1 MLLKFMEEIMF
12 VNVLPKGI
20 LAGLIAVSAVVLP
33 SPAAVAGEQ
42 PAAAQAAKASATL
55 DYEFFKARVEPI
67 FLKVRSEDHV
77 RCYACHQLPRH
88 AGGPFH
94 LEVLPKGKTFWTEEQ
109 SRTNFETLSKLVVP
123 GSPLSSLL
131 CLMPL
136 DPQAGGLADTHQG
149 GRQFASQNDPDWKN
163 IAAWASGEKIAK

>member
-1 MLLKFMEEIMF
+1 MVLK
-12 VNVLPKGI
+12 VCPKRL
-20 LAGLIAVSAVVLP
+20 LAGLAVASALALCAP
-33 SPAAVAGEQ
+33 ALFAGERPAEAPAAQSAS
-42 PAAAQAAKASATL
+42 AAAPKL
-55 DYEFFKARVEPI
+55 DYEFFKTRVEPI
-67 FLKVRSEDHV
+67 FLKNRSKDHV

-88 AGGPFH
+88 ARGPFH
-94 LEVLPKGKTFWTEEQ
+94 LEVLPKGKKFWTEQQ

-123 GSPLSSLL
+123 GQPLQSLL

-163 IAAWASGEKIAK
+163 LAAWARGEKAK